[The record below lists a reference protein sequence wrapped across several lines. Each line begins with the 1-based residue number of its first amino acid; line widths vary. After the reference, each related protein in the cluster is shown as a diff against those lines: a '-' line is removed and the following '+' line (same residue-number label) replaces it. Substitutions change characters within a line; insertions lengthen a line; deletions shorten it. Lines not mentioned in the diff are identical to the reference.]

1 MRLMSSRLSLVA
13 LLLMATSA
21 VAASS
26 TFEPRGTWSA
36 STKRSDP
43 STLNLQLQQGPHRNM
58 GFTEP
63 LASFQGL
70 STTGGATTFTLP
82 REAGTFRFDGQFQD
96 GQGAGHFRFEASSA
110 FLKTMATLGYSD
122 ITPEAQ
128 FQLAATNV
136 TTARIQALAALGY
149 KQLSTEEL
157 IQAGIFD
164 VTPKYVR
171 GLSDAGYP
179 GLSFKELVAGRI
191 HGVTPDFVKQLRE
204 LGFTDLTQDQLLA
217 FRIHGVTPDFV
228 KQMRESGYPNV
239 TPDELVALRIHGI
252 DRVFIRDMSGT
263 APKKK

>member
-1 MRLMSSRLSLVA
+1 MRLTSSRLSLVA

-36 STKRSDP
+36 SPKSSDP
-43 STLNLQLQQGPHRNM
+43 STLNLQLRQGPHRNM

-82 REAGTFRFDGQFQD
+82 REAGTFHFEGQFQD
-96 GQGAGHFRFEASSA
+96 SQGAGHFRFDASSD
-110 FLKTMATLGYSD
+110 FLKKLATLGYSD
-122 ITPEAQ
+122 ITPEVQ

-136 TTARIQALAALGY
+136 TTARIQGLAALGY

-164 VTPKYVR
+164 VTPEYVR

-179 GLSFKELVAGRI
+179 GLSFKELVESRI
-191 HGVTPDFVKQLRE
+191 HRVTPQRVKEFSGVGFAKLPWNQL
-204 LGFTDLTQDQLLA
+204 TA
-217 FRIHGVTPDFV
+217 MSIHGVTPDFV
-228 KQMRESGYPNV
+228 KQMREAGYPNV
-239 TPDELVALRIHGI
+239 TPDELVTLRIHGI
-252 DRVFIRDMSGT
+252 DRIFIRDMSGT

>member
-36 STKRSDP
+36 SSKSSAP
-43 STLNLQLQQGPHRNM
+43 SILNLQLHQSPHRNM

-63 LASFQGL
+63 RASFQGL

-82 REAGTFRFDGQFQD
+82 REAGTFRFEGQFQD
-96 GQGAGHFRFEASSA
+96 GQGAGHFRFDASSA

-128 FQLAATNV
+128 FQMAATNV

-149 KQLSTEEL
+149 KQLGTEEL
-157 IQAGIFD
+157 IQVGIFD
-164 VTPKYVR
+164 VTPEYVR
-171 GLSDAGYP
+171 GMSDAGFP
-179 GLSFKELVAGRI
+179 GLSFKELVEGRI
-191 HGVTPDFVKQLRE
+191 HGVTPQRVKE
-204 LGFTDLTQDQLLA
+204 LSGAGFTKLPWNQLMA
-217 FRIHGVTPDFV
+217 MGIHGVTPEFV
-228 KQMRESGYPNV
+228 KQMRDSGYPNV